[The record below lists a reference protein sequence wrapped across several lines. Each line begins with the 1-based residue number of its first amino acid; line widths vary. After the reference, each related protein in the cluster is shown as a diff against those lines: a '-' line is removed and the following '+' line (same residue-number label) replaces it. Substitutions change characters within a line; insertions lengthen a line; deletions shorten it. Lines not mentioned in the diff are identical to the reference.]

1 MNTDYPYK
9 IEKLQNNFD
18 SILLLNNKIEHEKQ
32 LMANKLTKLKE
43 MHTTMSKSNSKQIF
57 LFCLDSFYF
66 QYKTFAI
73 ELDNLNKFNM
83 MMKNRIYCD
92 YYKLYKLIMRY
103 ISENREEL
111 QSVGTTQTV
120 LPVYKDLEPYFDYG
134 IENVKLV
141 HNMMLTNIK
150 DMYNVVI
157 EKETTIS
164 QYTSKTHAGYS
175 ISNFVNTLNHENNV
189 LKAQIDLYLNY
200 ISFFHISQ
208 KKQIKRL
215 YQNYNDF
222 NKEIENNLNS
232 DHAFSFDDLESNI
245 FDAPELSEHENNF
258 EIQQL
263 DDIPQPTKNIVM
275 NIELDN
281 KSNEL
286 KPIDENNIPVFKSLD
301 DASVADASVASSLTR

>member
-9 IEKLQNNFD
+9 IEKLQTNFD

-111 QSVGTTQTV
+111 QSVGITQTV

-134 IENVKLV
+134 IENVKMV

-232 DHAFSFDDLESNI
+232 DHAFSFDDLEANI

-263 DDIPQPTKNIVM
+263 DDIPQPTKNIIL
-275 NIELDN
+275 NIEMDN

-286 KPIDENNIPVFKSLD
+286 KPIDEKNIPVFKSLD
-301 DASVADASVASSLTR
+301 DASVASSISR

>member
-111 QSVGTTQTV
+111 QSVGITQTV

-134 IENVKLV
+134 IENVKMV

-232 DHAFSFDDLESNI
+232 DHAFSFDDLEANI

-263 DDIPQPTKNIVM
+263 DDIPQPTKNIVLD
-275 NIELDN
+275 IELDN

-286 KPIDENNIPVFKSLD
+286 KPIDEIIYQYLNHWMMPV
-301 DASVADASVASSLTR
+301 

>member
-83 MMKNRIYCD
+83 MIKNRIYCD
-92 YYKLYKLIMRY
+92 YYKLYKLIIKY
-103 ISENREEL
+103 ITENKEEL
-111 QSVGTTQTV
+111 QSIRTSQTE
-120 LPVYKDLEPYFDYG
+120 LPVYKDLEPYYDYG
-134 IENVKLV
+134 IENIKMA

-150 DMYNVVI
+150 DMYNIVI
-157 EKETTIS
+157 EKEATIS

-175 ISNFVNTLNHENNV
+175 ISNFVNTLNHENHV

-232 DHAFSFDDLESNI
+232 DHAFSFDDLEANI
-245 FDAPELSEHENNF
+245 FDAPELSQHENNF

-263 DDIPQPTKNIVM
+263 DDIPQPTKNIVLD
-275 NIELDN
+275 IELDN

-286 KPIDENNIPVFKSLD
+286 KPIDENNIPVFKSID
-301 DASVADASVASSLTR
+301 DASVASSLTR

>member
-1 MNTDYPYK
+1 
-9 IEKLQNNFD
+9 
-18 SILLLNNKIEHEKQ
+18 
-32 LMANKLTKLKE
+32 
-43 MHTTMSKSNSKQIF
+43 
-57 LFCLDSFYF
+57 
-66 QYKTFAI
+66 
-73 ELDNLNKFNM
+73 
-83 MMKNRIYCD
+83 
-92 YYKLYKLIMRY
+92 MRY

-111 QSVGTTQTV
+111 QSVGITQTV

-134 IENVKLV
+134 IENVKMV

-232 DHAFSFDDLESNI
+232 DHAFSFDDLEANI

-263 DDIPQPTKNIVM
+263 DDIPQPTKNIIL
-275 NIELDN
+275 NIEMDN

-286 KPIDENNIPVFKSLD
+286 KPIDEKNIPVFKSLD
-301 DASVADASVASSLTR
+301 DASVASSISR

>member
-83 MMKNRIYCD
+83 MIKNRIYCD
-92 YYKLYKLIMRY
+92 YYKLYKLIIKY
-103 ISENREEL
+103 ITENKEEL
-111 QSVGTTQTV
+111 QSIRTSQTE
-120 LPVYKDLEPYFDYG
+120 LPVYKDLEPYYDYG
-134 IENVKLV
+134 IENIKMA

-150 DMYNVVI
+150 DMYNIVI
-157 EKETTIS
+157 EKESTIN

-175 ISNFVNTLNHENNV
+175 ISNFVNTLNHENHV

-232 DHAFSFDDLESNI
+232 DHAFSFDDLEANI
-245 FDAPELSEHENNF
+245 FDAPELSQHENNF

-263 DDIPQPTKNIVM
+263 DDIPQPTKNIVLD
-275 NIELDN
+275 IELDN

-286 KPIDENNIPVFKSLD
+286 KPIDENNIPVFKSID
-301 DASVADASVASSLTR
+301 DASVASSLTR

>member
-1 MNTDYPYK
+1 
-9 IEKLQNNFD
+9 
-18 SILLLNNKIEHEKQ
+18 
-32 LMANKLTKLKE
+32 
-43 MHTTMSKSNSKQIF
+43 
-57 LFCLDSFYF
+57 
-66 QYKTFAI
+66 
-73 ELDNLNKFNM
+73 M

-111 QSVGTTQTV
+111 QSVGTTHTV

-141 HNMMLTNIK
+141 HNMMLANIK

-232 DHAFSFDDLESNI
+232 DHAFSFDDLEANI

-263 DDIPQPTKNIVM
+263 DDIPQPTKNIVLD
-275 NIELDN
+275 IELDN

-301 DASVADASVASSLTR
+301 DASVASSLTR

>member
-134 IENVKLV
+134 IENVKMV

-232 DHAFSFDDLESNI
+232 DHAFSFDDLEANI

-263 DDIPQPTKNIVM
+263 DDIPQPTKNIVLD
-275 NIELDN
+275 IELDN

-301 DASVADASVASSLTR
+301 DASVASSLTR

>member
-111 QSVGTTQTV
+111 QSVGTTNTV

-141 HNMMLTNIK
+141 HNMMLANIK

-232 DHAFSFDDLESNI
+232 DHAFSFDDLEANI
-245 FDAPELSEHENNF
+245 YDAPELSEHENNF

-263 DDIPQPTKNIVM
+263 DDIPQPTKNIVLD
-275 NIELDN
+275 IELDN

-301 DASVADASVASSLTR
+301 DASVASSLTR

>member
-57 LFCLDSFYF
+57 LFCLDSFHF

-134 IENVKLV
+134 IENVKMV

-232 DHAFSFDDLESNI
+232 DHAFSFDDLEANI

-263 DDIPQPTKNIVM
+263 DDIPQPTKNIVLD
-275 NIELDN
+275 IELDN

-301 DASVADASVASSLTR
+301 DASVASSLTR

>member
-111 QSVGTTQTV
+111 QSVGTTNTV

-141 HNMMLTNIK
+141 HNMMLANIK

-232 DHAFSFDDLESNI
+232 DHAFSFDDLEANI
-245 FDAPELSEHENNF
+245 YDAPELSEHENNF

-275 NIELDN
+275 DIELDN

-301 DASVADASVASSLTR
+301 DASVASSLTR

>member
-111 QSVGTTQTV
+111 QSVGTTNTV

-134 IENVKLV
+134 IENVKMV

-150 DMYNVVI
+150 EMYNVVI

-232 DHAFSFDDLESNI
+232 DHAFSFDDLEANI
-245 FDAPELSEHENNF
+245 YDAPELSEHENNF

-263 DDIPQPTKNIVM
+263 DDIPQPTKNIIL
-275 NIELDN
+275 NIDSDN

-301 DASVADASVASSLTR
+301 DASVASSLTR

>member
-18 SILLLNNKIEHEKQ
+18 SILLLNHKIEHEKQ

-103 ISENREEL
+103 ISENKEEL
-111 QSVGTTQTV
+111 QSIGTTQTV
-120 LPVYKDLEPYFDYG
+120 LPAYKDLEPYFDYG
-134 IENVKLV
+134 IENVKMV
-141 HNMMLTNIK
+141 HNMMLVNIK

-263 DDIPQPTKNIVM
+263 DDIPQPTKNIVLS
-275 NIELDN
+275 IEPDN

-301 DASVADASVASSLTR
+301 DSSVASSISS

>member
-111 QSVGTTQTV
+111 QSVGTTHTV

-134 IENVKLV
+134 IENVKMV

-150 DMYNVVI
+150 EMYNVVI

-232 DHAFSFDDLESNI
+232 DHAFSFDDLEANI

-263 DDIPQPTKNIVM
+263 DDIPQPTKNIIL
-275 NIELDN
+275 NIDSDN

-301 DASVADASVASSLTR
+301 DASVASSLTR

>member
-83 MMKNRIYCD
+83 MIKNRIYCD
-92 YYKLYKLIMRY
+92 YYKLYKLIIKY
-103 ISENREEL
+103 ITENKEEL
-111 QSVGTTQTV
+111 QSIRTSQTE
-120 LPVYKDLEPYFDYG
+120 LPVYKDLEPYYDYG
-134 IENVKLV
+134 IENIKMA

-150 DMYNVVI
+150 DMYNIVI

-175 ISNFVNTLNHENNV
+175 ISNFVNTLNHENHV

-232 DHAFSFDDLESNI
+232 DHAFSFDDLEANI
-245 FDAPELSEHENNF
+245 FDAPELSQHENNF

-263 DDIPQPTKNIVM
+263 DDIPQPTKNIVLD
-275 NIELDN
+275 IELDN

-301 DASVADASVASSLTR
+301 DASVASSLTR